1 MATVRSPRRLYLIDE
16 ITIKNS
22 AGTGTRPCI
31 AKLKQAVAEFLG
43 MVPLEYNDA
52 IFDGVFDGSG
62 TNAGAKFRKKIGGFK
77 DAAYT
82 LIAVESFLVSEIVYN
97 RDTKVITRPETSF
110 RSLTI
115 GLPVGHTVN
124 EVVDWIGN
132 TSALDEIGYLVTPA
146 GHKIPISS

>member
-22 AGTGTRPCI
+22 AGTGTRPCV

-43 MVPLEYNDA
+43 MTALEYNDA
-52 IFDGVFDGSG
+52 IFDGVFAGDG
-62 TNAGAKFRKKIGGFK
+62 TNVGAKFRKKIGGFR

-82 LIAVESFLVSEIVYN
+82 LIAVENFEIEEIVYN
-97 RDTKVITRPETSF
+97 KDTKTITRPTTNF

-115 GLPVGHTVN
+115 GLPIGHTVN
-124 EVVDWIGN
+124 EVVDWIGT
-132 TSALDEIGYLVTPA
+132 TSAIDEIGYLVTPA
-146 GHKIPISS
+146 GHKIAINT